1 MDPRGPIAQRFPL
14 ISRFRPACLPLP
26 RRVHALVEL
35 SDTAVAK
42 ADPGLASSVYNQAAL
57 LASDIGLPHLAR
69 TWCHQHAAAY
79 LHAAPLPAMSAIRAL
94 EPVVNLARLQI
105 RAGNTEDGR
114 HRLLTLYKAI
124 SDGTDAQFEDI
135 HIPAELTTS
144 DTDRHEVRAWLWRV
158 VLADGTRTLTTAGRF
173 DEALT
178 HIETHHGIGQRMLDG
193 RQVAV
198 IAALGHDPAGAAD
211 IVAQTAPGEPWEN
224 AVTSCLAVMCN
235 QLALHP
241 AGPPLSELVNTYIQR
256 QPHPG
261 TTVFDTRLGLT
272 ILDLHD
278 QPNSSAA
285 HRIAKELHRRS
296 IIATDGYAARECL
309 ANSRFTELVSTQETR
324 ASRELTRSCALG
336 SGHLPAPH
344 PTQLLRALRF
354 SDEVIRAAAA
364 ELRATRPSS
373 RARGAGRRSYP

>member
-1 MDPRGPIAQRFPL
+1 MDPHGPVAQRFPL

-26 RRVHALVEL
+26 QRIHALVEL
-35 SDTAVAK
+35 SDSAVAK

-79 LHAAPLPAMSAIRAL
+79 LHAAPLPAMTAIRAL

-124 SDGTDAQFEDI
+124 SDGTDAQFEGI
-135 HIPAELTTS
+135 HMPAKLTTS

-158 VLADGTRTLTTAGRF
+158 VLADGTRTLTTAGRW
-173 DEALT
+173 DDALA
-178 HIETHHGIGQRMLDG
+178 HIEKHNGIGQRMLDG

-198 IAALGHDPAGAAD
+198 VGALGHDPADAAN

-224 AVTSCLAVMCN
+224 AVTSCLAVICH
-235 QLALHP
+235 QLAHHP
-241 AGPPLSELVNTYIQR
+241 VSSLLSELVDTYIQR
-256 QPHPG
+256 QPDPG

-272 ILDLHD
+272 ILDLHH
-278 QPNSSAA
+278 QPNSLAV
-285 HRIAKELHRRS
+285 HRIAEELHRRVTV
-296 IIATDGYAARECL
+296 ATDGYAARECL
-309 ANSRFTELVSTQETR
+309 ANSRFTELVSAKETQ
-324 ASRELTRSCALG
+324 AARELVRACAFG
-336 SGHLPAPH
+336 SGDLPAPH
-344 PTQLLRALRF
+344 RAQLLRALRL
-354 SDEVIRAAAA
+354 SDEVIRASMAPPSPS
-364 ELRATRPSS
+364 RGIGPRP
-373 RARGAGRRSYP
+373 RHNA